1 MIVTDLKGMKR
12 IVDLAGVPDLRDN
25 SNDFSAVNGLSI
37 LTSGWTFLSLT
48 EWLFDTPSLILIHL
62 PWLKVGF
69 DHKEVSCA
77 YIFDEGQ
84 VS

>member
-37 LTSGWTFLSLT
+37 LTSG
-48 EWLFDTPSLILIHL
+48 
-62 PWLKVGF
+62 
-69 DHKEVSCA
+69 
-77 YIFDEGQ
+77 
-84 VS
+84 